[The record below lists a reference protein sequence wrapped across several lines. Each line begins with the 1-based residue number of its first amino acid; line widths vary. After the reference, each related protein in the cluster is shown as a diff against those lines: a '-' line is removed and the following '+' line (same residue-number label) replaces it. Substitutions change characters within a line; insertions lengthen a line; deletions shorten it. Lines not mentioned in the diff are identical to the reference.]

1 MLIEFSGM
9 GVVVDLTQY
18 VDTDHVVG
26 SDAKVLSPDGDLRP
40 GSRLFGRNPS
50 YNRWGSHCE
59 AKILQFLIFFQMFIL
74 RKSKSFYNQCN

>member
-50 YNRWGSHCE
+50 YNRWGSHCD
-59 AKILQFLIFFQMFIL
+59 AKILQFLIFFSNVYFEKIKIFLQPM
-74 RKSKSFYNQCN
+74 